1 MDIQKVVIFEDSF
14 QFERWQVRMKE
25 AAAAASFKILSCS
38 VQSQFYGDIIKYLI
52 NVVYVS

>member
-25 AAAAASFKILSCS
+25 EASFKILSCS

>member
-25 AAAAASFKILSCS
+25 EAAVSFKILSCS